1 MRFCDIQNNHNSK
14 LTSADK
20 TRQDFSDITNVET
33 VVSLYIFKKK
43 ITANPLHCRKM
54 TVDIG
59 HYFRLHLARG
69 RGGGGGVYC
78 LIRPIRGCAAG
89 QGMGFDLSVLKRV
102 YNFLRVCPALIKLN
116 S

>member
-59 HYFRLHLARG
+59 HYFRLHLAPG
-69 RGGGGGVYC
+69 RGGGGCTALYGLYGDVP
-78 LIRPIRGCAAG
+78 LDRVWVLTS
-89 QGMGFDLSVLKRV
+89 LS
-102 YNFLRVCPALIKLN
+102 
-116 S
+116 

>member
-14 LTSADK
+14 LTWADK

-54 TVDIG
+54 TVDID
-59 HYFRLHLARG
+59 RK
-69 RGGGGGVYC
+69 
-78 LIRPIRGCAAG
+78 
-89 QGMGFDLSVLKRV
+89 SVV
-102 YNFLRVCPALIKLN
+102 
-116 S
+116 

>member
-33 VVSLYIFKKK
+33 VVSIYIFKKK
-43 ITANPLHCRKM
+43 ITANTLSQ
-54 TVDIG
+54 DD
-59 HYFRLHLARG
+59 RLHRSLLSTAFGSRAG
-69 RGGGGGVYC
+69 RGGVYC
-78 LIRPIRGCAAG
+78 LIWPIRGCAAG